1 MSFLDGEPEPS
12 YATANKAVEFARSKS
27 PEAVIGLGGGSNI
40 DLAKIV
46 AAALPNGG
54 RFEEFAGYDKFP
66 KPLLPL
72 ACLPTTAGTGSE
84 VSHAAVLT
92 DTANQVKVSF
102 QSQLL
107 RPKLALVDPKLSLSC
122 PAKAT
127 ADSGIDALTHAVE
140 AYTCVDFDKLAVP
153 ADEPFPYEGKNPLGD
168 CLAER
173 AIQLIGEHLATAV
186 REPRNLAAREGM
198 SLAATLGGLAFS
210 NCAVAAVHALEYPLG
225 GTVHCS
231 HGAGNGLLLPHVMRF
246 NLPARPREF
255 ARIAQLLG
263 EQTDGLTETQ
273 AAERAVA
280 AVETLRDAICIPVR
294 IRDLGGRREQLPEFA
309 KKAFGIK
316 RLMLLNGRPAS
327 EADLLGILEAAY

>member
-1 MSFLDGEPEPS
+1 M
-12 YATANKAVEFARSKS
+12 
-27 PEAVIGLGGGSNI
+27 
-40 DLAKIV
+40 
-46 AAALPNGG
+46 
-54 RFEEFAGYDKFP
+54 
-66 KPLLPL
+66 
-72 ACLPTTAGTGSE
+72 
-84 VSHAAVLT
+84 
-92 DTANQVKVSF
+92 
-102 QSQLL
+102 
-107 RPKLALVDPKLSLSC
+107 
-122 PAKAT
+122 
-127 ADSGIDALTHAVE
+127 LTHAVE

-327 EADLLGILEAAY
+327 EADLLGILEAAYRRRAGQAEVPTPPFYFFRLYVVMAEEIPEFRSGILLEAIPFSPGSPPMSGPVIFNDVQVASGTGDCRSMCRFSPSQGETS